1 MSDKNYRESQ
11 TPAQQLYSQ
20 LCGKAKVRP
29 DPVVSEGLASKGL
42 ICHIDKWNAN
52 DISVVGML
60 SRRLKGYTH
69 VSISYSHSNHKNSD
83 DGRGG
88 SSARRARNLT
98 AAAGPED
105 EEITS
110 LCASVSKSLQLCP
123 KLTFIELPGI
133 KMTHSGLRQLGRGLV
148 ATTSLRRLDMRSCG
162 IGDDG
167 LTVLVKALVAC
178 KSLNDLCL
186 SGNRLKDS
194 SAPRLSSIIRRHGAR
209 RDDGFWASCLRDGAM
224 SAASSRGL
232 EPTIHEIGVQ
242 LRGLTTL
249 DISDNYLSNEGARHI
264 ATTLEGDGWL
274 VALNMRGNQVSAEG
288 AKAIKAALLIN
299 ESLSVIDF
307 RPREEPPK
315 FDEMGHVI
323 RSKKSHSRTEV
334 MGWAMRRKPRK
345 GIGAEHTE
353 VHPVLTRW
361 GLGGDTRK
369 KTASPLLS
377 RKSLLPRGSSV
388 KKSTKKIKKTTTKT
402 MTTKSSKQPTRMSR
416 HKGPKKKA
424 AAGAA
429 TTTATGTTTAISEI
443 DSKRSS
449 PSTFKR
455 AAVKGTKKKSMK
467 KKTTLRPK
475 SAAATGRS
483 TGRSNKER
491 GGGEMMINSNTVGG
505 SSLTERFASMERPKT
520 ASGRNRSRRR
530 GSPLSRS
537 SAAASS
543 ASSAT
548 HPGIVGLGNVEPSSS
563 SAKVQLTKEAKHL
576 LSTVFQQIQ
585 QESNIHENAVPVRA
599 IIVALRDEPSAP
611 TVLQFRGTNGNPP
624 ADLLEQGK
632 TITLS
637 SLIEFF
643 QLHAK
648 QIMSLSPRNK
658 GRGGGGG
665 GGGSR
670 KEAWMSSS
678 ETKADPALLEA
689 LEGWVDQLHGYIDKL
704 EQGVD
709 LSSVEIPITTSTTK
723 STKSTP
729 VTLSTPKK
737 ASGSGKFFF
746 HFSYFIFFRIP
757 RTDNNNYLLLLLTYF
772 FSDTTTSL
780 SEGMSPEQLQTL
792 VASRLKELIQ
802 ERSESG
808 L

>member
-1 MSDKNYRESQ
+1 MSEKNYRESQ

-242 LRGLTTL
+242 LRGLTML

-274 VALNMRGNQVSAEG
+274 VALNMRGNQVSTEG

-315 FDEMGHVI
+315 FDEMGHLV

-361 GLGGDTRK
+361 GLGGDIRRN
-369 KTASPLLS
+369 TASPLHS

-402 MTTKSSKQPTRMSR
+402 TTTKSSKQPTRMSR
-416 HKGPKKKA
+416 HKGTKKKA
-424 AAGAA
+424 ATGA
-429 TTTATGTTTAISEI
+429 TTAISEI

-467 KKTTLRPK
+467 KKTALRPK

-491 GGGEMMINSNTVGG
+491 GGGRGEGGGGGGGGGEMMINSNTVGG

-543 ASSAT
+543 ASSVT

-576 LSTVFQQIQ
+576 LSTVFHQIQ

-599 IIVALRDEPSAP
+599 IIVALREEPSAP
-611 TVLQFRGTNGNPP
+611 TVLQFRGTSGNPP

-643 QLHAK
+643 QLHAE
-648 QIMSLSPRNK
+648 QIMSLSPKNK
-658 GRGGGGG
+658 GRGGGGRG
-665 GGGSR
+665 SSR

-723 STKSTP
+723 STP

-737 ASGSGKFFF
+737 SSGSGKFFF
-746 HFSYFIFFRIP
+746 YFSYFIFLFRILV
-757 RTDNNNYLLLLLTYF
+757 TDNKNYLFLLFLIFLLRYHNK
-772 FSDTTTSL
+772 
-780 SEGMSPEQLQTL
+780 L
-792 VASRLKELIQ
+792 VR
-802 ERSESG
+802 G
-808 L
+808 NVT